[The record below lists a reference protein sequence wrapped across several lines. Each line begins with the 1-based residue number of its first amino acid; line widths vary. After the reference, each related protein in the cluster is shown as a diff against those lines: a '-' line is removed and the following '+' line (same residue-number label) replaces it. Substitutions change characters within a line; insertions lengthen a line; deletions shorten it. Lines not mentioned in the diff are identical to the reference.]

1 MKGVKMANFD
11 TAYAITQK
19 KEGGYAN
26 NLKDRGGETFHGIAR
41 NFWPKWKGWTLIDA
55 HRKKFPMGINDSRNW
70 KIVDKILEAEPRLKS
85 LVKAFYQAN
94 FWDDVEGDAL
104 RSQAVANI
112 LFDWAVNSG
121 EGSPAKAIQRIVGA
135 KVDGDIGPA
144 TAIKINAY
152 PSQEALPTLLRSE
165 RVKMIKKIVQN
176 DPTQS
181 VFLNTWLS
189 RAQSV

>member
-1 MKGVKMANFD
+1 MANFD
-11 TAYAITQK
+11 TAYTITQK

-41 NFWPKWKGWTLIDA
+41 NFWPKWKGWTLIDV

-70 KIVDKILEAEPRLKS
+70 KIVDKILEAEPRLKD
-85 LVKAFYQAN
+85 LVKVFYRAN
-94 FWDDVEGDAL
+94 FWDDVEGDAI

-176 DPTQS
+176 DPAQS